1 MSDTLPVGP
10 AHPSPPTRLVYI
22 AGSGRCGSTLLDILL
37 GADPSIQ
44 STGELMRILGGAQ
57 GHAQECS
64 CGEDIRTCP
73 FWTKVVEEFGGLPA
87 LEQLDR
93 GTRLEGTKGLF
104 LGRLGDARRGSL
116 ARRHAARLAQLV
128 QAVSKVS
135 GRPIVVDSSK
145 SLGRGYLYRL
155 ERGHGLDVR
164 YIHMVRDGRA
174 FLWSKGA
181 RPDGEGVGK
190 RTPSR
195 SPLRL
200 AGLWLTTN
208 FVASVVFRVQSGRY
222 LMVRYEDLT
231 ERPNDTLER
240 IGRFLDVDLT
250 GVGRDLAAGRP
261 IPISHVVG
269 GNRLRFSKG
278 LTLRADAEWER
289 ALPRKDRAVFWAV
302 AGWLAWWDGYESATQ
317 DGRPALGSPRVD

>member
-1 MSDTLPVGP
+1 VDDLPP
-10 AHPSPPTRLVYI
+10 SRPHPSAGATRLVYI

-37 GADPSIQ
+37 GSDPSIQ

-57 GHAQECS
+57 GIAQACS
-64 CGEDIRTCP
+64 CGQDIRTCP
-73 FWTKVVEEFGGLPA
+73 FWTQVVAEIGGNEA
-87 LEQLDR
+87 LKKLDR

-104 LGRLGDARRGSL
+104 LGRFGDARAGSL
-116 ARRHAARLAQLV
+116 ARAHAARLADLV
-128 QAVSKVS
+128 RAVSKVS

-155 ERGHGLDVR
+155 EAGPGLDVR

-174 FLWSKGA
+174 FLWSKRA

-195 SPLRL
+195 SPLHL

-208 FVASVVFRVQSGRY
+208 FVASVVFKAQSGRY
-222 LMVRYEDLT
+222 LRVRYEDLT
-231 ERPNDTLER
+231 ERPTETLAR
-240 IGRFLDVDLT
+240 IGAFIGTDLS
-250 GVGRDLAAGRP
+250 GVARDLAAQRP

-269 GNRLRFSKG
+269 GNRLRFSRG
-278 LTLRADAEWER
+278 LTLRADAEWEQ
-289 ALPRKDRAVFWAV
+289 ALPRKEKQAFWAV
-302 AGWLAWWDGYESATQ
+302 AGWLAWHYGYAASTAK
-317 DGRPALGSPRVD
+317 PRIAPVAPVGP

>member
-1 MSDTLPVGP
+1 MTDAPPTGP
-10 AHPSPPTRLVYI
+10 AAPMAPTRLVYI

-37 GADPSIQ
+37 GDEPSIQ

-57 GHAQECS
+57 GHAQSCS

-73 FWTKVVEEFGGLPA
+73 FWTRVVAEIGGADA
-87 LEQLDR
+87 LRKMDR

-104 LGRLGDARRGSL
+104 LGRLGDARSGSL
-116 ARRHAARLAQLV
+116 ARTHAARLAQLV
-128 QAVSKVS
+128 RAVSKVS

-155 ERGHGLDVR
+155 ERGRGLDVR
-164 YIHMVRDGRA
+164 YIHMVRDGRS
-174 FLWSKGA
+174 FLWSKRA

-208 FVASVVFRVQSGRY
+208 LVASIVFHAQSGRY
-222 LMVRYEDLT
+222 LRVRYEDLT
-231 ERPNDTLER
+231 QRPTETLVR
-240 IGRFLDVDLT
+240 IGKFLGVDLA
-250 GVGRDLAAGRP
+250 GVARDLAAGRP

-269 GNRLRFSKG
+269 GNRLRFSQG
-278 LTLRADAEWER
+278 LTLRADAEWEH
-289 ALPRKDRAVFWAV
+289 ALPRREKQAFWAV
-302 AGWLAWWDGYESATQ
+302 AGWLAWGYGYSASKN
-317 DGRPALGSPRVD
+317 RSPAVSGAPSPP